1 MMLPVHDW
9 PALRAVLRHD
19 AILAAIREAF
29 IRHADGQVVSPAP
42 GELLFDQPPGDCHIK
57 YGYFKGG
64 PVFVIKIAMGF
75 YDNARHGLPTNN
87 GLMAVFDARTGQTL
101 ALLNDEGWLTSW
113 RTAASGALAAVA
125 LAPRHITALGI
136 LGSGHQA
143 ELQALWAS
151 VALGIDKVV
160 IWGRD
165 PHKAGALAAR
175 LREEG
180 IAAHPTVRV
189 EDLLRQCNVIITC
202 TPATEPLFPA
212 AAVRPGTHIVALGA
226 DSHGKQEID
235 PQLFQVAGRVVADD
249 IRQCTD
255 RGDLGHA
262 VRDGLLEPTSIV
274 LLGDV
279 LSGKVKGRESED
291 SITLVDLTGLAAHD
305 VAIATLAIDAL
316 QDPDT
321 RNAI

>member
-1 MMLPVHDW
+1 MLPVHDW
-9 PALRAVLRHD
+9 PSLRAVLRHD
-19 AILAAIREAF
+19 AVVGAIREAF
-29 IRHADGQVVSPAP
+29 VRHADGQVVAPAP

-75 YDNARHGLPTNN
+75 YDNALHGLPTNN

-125 LAPRHITALGI
+125 MAPKHITALGI
-136 LGSGHQA
+136 LGTGHQA

-160 IWGRD
+160 IWGRA
-165 PHKAGALAAR
+165 PHKAEALATR

-180 IAAHPTVRV
+180 VDAHAATKV
-189 EDLLRQCNVIITC
+189 EALLQQCNVIITC
-202 TPATEPLFPA
+202 TPATEPLFAA

-226 DSHGKQEID
+226 DSQGKQEID
-235 PQLFQVAGRVVADD
+235 PQLFQIASRVVADD

-255 RGDLGHA
+255 RGDLGYA
-262 VRDGLLEPTSIV
+262 VRDGLLETASIV

-279 LSGKVKGRESED
+279 LSGKAKGRERED
-291 SITLVDLTGLAAHD
+291 AITIVDLTGLAAHD
-305 VAIATLAIDAL
+305 VAIATLAIEAL
-316 QDPDT
+316 PGPDT